1 MEITNISSLDRTTF
15 LNQDYS
21 PKDET
26 LLNALEVNSEF
37 GNSEDK
43 VEIHIIGPNEEII
56 ESVYDFRN
64 YKIINNVNNTSLFNQ
79 IELDPKADLE
89 SFGYFSGQYDVNY
102 NFYRQLFLS
111 SFTSN
116 YFISEISSDR
126 TEIKITNNDIS
137 YTELGQFYLN
147 YIATRNS
154 RNFYS
159 DFILNFGSNDTYIG
173 VNVALDNVNTSVP
186 SLYIKLYEPLPADIN
201 IKDTLW

>member
-1 MEITNISSLDRTTF
+1 MEITNISSLDRNSF
-15 LNQDYS
+15 INQDYN

-37 GNSEDK
+37 GNPEDK
-43 VEIHIIGPNEEII
+43 IEIHIIDPNGEVI

-64 YKIINNVNNTSLFNQ
+64 YKIETQVKDSSLFNQ
-79 IELDPKADLE
+79 LLLDPKSDLE

-111 SFTSN
+111 SYTSN
-116 YFISEISSDR
+116 YYISEISPDR
-126 TEIKITNNDIS
+126 TEIKISNNNVS
-137 YTELGQFYLN
+137 YTELGQSYLN

-159 DFILNFGSNDTYIG
+159 DFI
-173 VNVALDNVNTSVP
+173 
-186 SLYIKLYEPLPADIN
+186 
-201 IKDTLW
+201 